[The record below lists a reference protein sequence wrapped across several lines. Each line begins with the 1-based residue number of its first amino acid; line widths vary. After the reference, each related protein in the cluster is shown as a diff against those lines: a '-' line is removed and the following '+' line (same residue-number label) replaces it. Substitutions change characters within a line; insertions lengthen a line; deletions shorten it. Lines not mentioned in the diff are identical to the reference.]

1 MMDDLDTFDIN
12 KLLPIQWKSYG
23 DWLMATHNPPKS
35 YKEHPF
41 DSQEALMACK
51 KDFQKHIG
59 MSLGKY
65 IRLRRVDYLLQQK
78 NPKFHDNL
86 IIDYMTTKI
95 GKMIA
100 VFYQKKLC
108 LLEFMDRKMLEKE
121 LLALQKKF
129 KANFVWQAT
138 HYTKQLQTEL
148 DGYFLGQTK
157 QFKTALHLVGTEFQ
171 CNVWRMLLQIP
182 YGKTSSYKQQAQS
195 MGNVNAIRAIA
206 AANGYNKISI
216 LVPCHRVIGSDGSLV
231 GYGGGIERKR
241 FLLAL
246 EQSFL

>member
-78 NPKFHDNL
+78 ISIKFGLQLFGIVRGLPN
-86 IIDYMTTKI
+86 KI
-95 GKMIA
+95 G
-100 VFYQKKLC
+100 F
-108 LLEFMDRKMLEKE
+108 
-121 LLALQKKF
+121 KF
-129 KANFVWQAT
+129 
-138 HYTKQLQTEL
+138 
-148 DGYFLGQTK
+148 FL
-157 QFKTALHLVGTEFQ
+157 
-171 CNVWRMLLQIP
+171 
-182 YGKTSSYKQQAQS
+182 
-195 MGNVNAIRAIA
+195 
-206 AANGYNKISI
+206 
-216 LVPCHRVIGSDGSLV
+216 
-231 GYGGGIERKR
+231 
-241 FLLAL
+241 
-246 EQSFL
+246 